1 MQIVAH
7 EMRTPLLII
16 SQNLSML
23 TVLIEHKD
31 DESDRSH
38 ISEDTEA
45 EDLRRCILEE
55 NLTAEDILS
64 NIEL

>member
-1 MQIVAH
+1 
-7 EMRTPLLII
+7 
-16 SQNLSML
+16 ML